1 VSASSSV
8 PAPPRNDGLRAASG
22 LRGIPPYRWIDL
34 GLVIVLALIASI
46 LFVPPFGSPVGARAA
61 AIGIGAGAVVAVV
74 CLVGRLGPAPTLAL
88 TALVH
93 VGAGPWV
100 LPDTGSGWEAGRAGP
115 GGSPRSAR
123 IRTYTYPQTTTST
136 TAPPLAKRQRVKNPP
151 RTM

>member
-61 AIGIGAGAVVAVV
+61 AIAAIA
-74 CLVGRLGPAPTLAL
+74 AP
-88 TALVH
+88 
-93 VGAGPWV
+93 
-100 LPDTGSGWEAGRAGP
+100 
-115 GGSPRSAR
+115 SA
-123 IRTYTYPQTTTST
+123 
-136 TAPPLAKRQRVKNPP
+136 
-151 RTM
+151 